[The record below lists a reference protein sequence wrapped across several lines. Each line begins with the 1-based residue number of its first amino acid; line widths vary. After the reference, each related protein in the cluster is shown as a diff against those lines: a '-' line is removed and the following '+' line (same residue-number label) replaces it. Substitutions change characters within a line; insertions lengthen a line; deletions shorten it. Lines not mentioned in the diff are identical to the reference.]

1 MKRFRPFHWRLL
13 FMQTGLPLV
22 LLQPGRQELSQCLG
36 VIPVQAKGIVMALFL
51 KVDVGEEELQA
62 VRGRLRI
69 EAQLVST
76 AIILVLTGIAN
87 VEPVGMDSSLVF
99 RHFVTPNLP
108 SL

>member
-1 MKRFRPFHWRLL
+1 
-13 FMQTGLPLV
+13 MQTGLPLV

-51 KVDVGEEELQA
+51 KVLQA
-62 VRGRLRI
+62 VRGGLRI